1 MSPDIFVIC
10 AVRLEGNG
18 RERWGGV
25 WEAPRHYTLNS
36 SHSDQTDVT
45 LQVQFDADSWSS
57 VQITKAVPGKDE
69 LKRMICMEFTHI
81 TSRWRVGICQHRIC
95 KVYLHRY
102 FHLHSIPHGDF
113 HKTCSNG
120 YWLRSAGLGLQ
131 MR

>member
-36 SHSDQTDVT
+36 SHSDQADVT

-57 VQITKAVPGKDE
+57 VPSHLAIRNIVPWINRHGFKGGKPILSTAEESD
-69 LKRMICMEFTHI
+69 
-81 TSRWRVGICQHRIC
+81 
-95 KVYLHRY
+95 VYWYGTVVTATDDPAGVSPWIERHQARTGARL
-102 FHLHSIPHGDF
+102 
-113 HKTCSNG
+113 
-120 YWLRSAGLGLQ
+120 YWLRED
-131 MR
+131 